1 MGRSLAFSEWAIPHW
16 SKHFPQNME
25 GVTGEML
32 WRSVNMVEP
41 SLIRVE
47 ADEATYNIHIMIR
60 YEIEKR
66 LINGELDIDDLPDAW
81 DDMYEHIGHRPQTK
95 ARSLAGHS
103 LVNGC
108 LRLLPHIHSG

>member
-1 MGRSLAFSEWAIPHW
+1 
-16 SKHFPQNME
+16 
-25 GVTGEML
+25 
-32 WRSVNMVEP
+32 
-41 SLIRVE
+41 
-47 ADEATYNIHIMIR
+47 MIR

-81 DDMYEHIGHRPQTK
+81 DDMYEHIWAFFPRSK

-108 LRLLPHIHSG
+108 LGYFPTYTLGNLYSAQLLRLHAQNLEGDETLEDMWRRGEFAPLLDWMRTNVHGRGSILLQQN